1 LDRKKITLNAET
13 APIVSGQAK
22 ILLKKNG
29 DIEIPARRSTS
40 KAAATSHGQ
49 GQQDRGELI

>member
-1 LDRKKITLNAET
+1 
-13 APIVSGQAK
+13 VSGQAK

-29 DIEIPARRSTS
+29 DIEISG
-40 KAAATSHGQ
+40 KAINCQRQRQRHGQ